1 MFRSGKEYAEKLMRQ
16 LPSEDNYM
24 DMNEYRKLHERMLSV
39 QTDEQKI
46 KEMNDAYNKNMGL
59 MLHNIIKQTKKQ
71 LKNTTIGE

>member
-16 LPSEDNYM
+16 LPGEDNYM

-59 MLHNIIKQTKKQ
+59 MLHNVIKQTKKQ
-71 LKNTTIGE
+71 LKKTTMEE

>member
-1 MFRSGKEYAEKLMRQ
+1 MFRSGKEVAEKLMRQ
-16 LPSEDNYM
+16 LPSDDNFM

-71 LKNTTIGE
+71 MKNTTIED